1 MSKLQVGSIV
11 FFNHGKKL
19 ELPLSF
25 SNLDDL
31 ISKVK
36 QNYISREEAK
46 FLSNLLGTQIEE
58 GSIFN
63 AKFYKKLT
71 EQGFS
76 IIRDMPQ
83 IKEGKEENG
92 KRALTAIIS
101 DKIKP
106 EDADNLLSYYT
117 LLEQENEIVD
127 FLKQIY
133 VFDVERYYYNGKNEN
148 GSLHNEAL
156 DIFLNYK
163 TERLSAEEARIIDKY
178 LNFDLQDVLL
188 ANTKERA
195 LSHKNEGVILISP
208 NGKIY
213 KSTKKKEQHKYEA
226 IEMIENDIG
235 YKVDDKEAEAE
246 KLAKDYGLVVI
257 KLYKTDRN
265 VSAIFCP
272 EEMPE
277 IQVDGIIKCMQE
289 FSRINLK
296 LQEENEP
303 QILTLVEGNR
313 FLKTDFSESANVDA
327 VLKKMLEYE
336 RSLKTKG
343 VLGTSMNWIA
353 SSVGNFTKVLEK
365 LKRTIPFP
373 SEEPDGR

>member
-83 IKEGKEENG
+83 IKEGKEQNG

-133 VFDVERYYYNGKNEN
+133 VFDGERYYYNGKNEN

-246 KLAKDYGLVVI
+246 KLTKDYGLVVI

-313 FLKTDFSESANVDA
+313 FLKTDFSESANVEA
-327 VLKKMLEYE
+327 VLQKMLEYE

-353 SSVGNFTKVLEK
+353 SSVGNFRKVLEK
-365 LKRTIPFP
+365 LKRNIPFP

>member
-83 IKEGKEENG
+83 IKEGKEQNE

-101 DKIKP
+101 NKIKA
-106 EDADNLLSYYT
+106 EDADNFLKCYT
-117 LLEQENEIVD
+117 SIEQENPTVEY
-127 FLKQIY
+127 FKQIY
-133 VFDVERYYYNGKNEN
+133 VSDGKKYYYNGKNEK

-163 TERLSAEEARIIDKY
+163 TGRLSAEEARIIDKY

-195 LSHKNEGVILISP
+195 LSHKNEGVILISSK
-208 NGKIY
+208 GKIY
-213 KSTKKKEQHKYEA
+213 TSTKKKEQHKYEA

-365 LKRTIPFP
+365 LKRNIPFP